1 MFFCVSVNSLVTRYL
16 GNYIS
21 CLLKPYLDVCIHQ
34 IDDFVKSSKV
44 FPIMN
49 TFVIIIVVCD
59 GCFYGL
65 FEKRIYDL
73 CNHTHESYN
82 EKRRGGCIIQKYTK
96 LFTFFR
102 WVWKRVNFIFTL
114 FSSSSCVS
122 YINSVS
128 VKEKTWLVL
137 RSCLKF
143 CVS

>member
-1 MFFCVSVNSLVTRYL
+1 
-16 GNYIS
+16 
-21 CLLKPYLDVCIHQ
+21 
-34 IDDFVKSSKV
+34 
-44 FPIMN
+44 MN

-114 FSSSSCVS
+114 FSSSTCLC

-128 VKEKTWLVL
+128 VKVKTWLVL
-137 RSCLKF
+137 RSCFNFVSVKNHIFQMIIKRMYPIKF
-143 CVS
+143 RFLIFFYDITRNYLSE

>member
-1 MFFCVSVNSLVTRYL
+1 MGIFETFSIYT
-16 GNYIS
+16 NYEYVCYNHC
-21 CLLKPYLDVCIHQ
+21 CLRWL
-34 IDDFVKSSKV
+34 
-44 FPIMN
+44 
-49 TFVIIIVVCD
+49 
-59 GCFYGL
+59 FYGL

-82 EKRRGGCIIQKYTK
+82 EKDVVEKAFSITFYFATRFSYTLFSCIIQKYTK

-137 RSCLKF
+137 
-143 CVS
+143 

>member
-1 MFFCVSVNSLVTRYL
+1 MNLKIEIEDIDKSILVTWVISKHFL
-16 GNYIS
+16 YI
-21 CLLKPYLDVCIHQ
+21 
-34 IDDFVKSSKV
+34 
-44 FPIMN
+44 PIMN

-122 YINSVS
+122 NINSVS